1 MRAPILGILVSL
13 STLIASAE
21 PTISIRIHPPSAI
34 DSDLLLNWT
43 ATITN
48 LTGSP
53 IQDLPFHITVNA
65 ATFVAR
71 PAGCSDDFDTT
82 TNCTIDLPAD
92 GSKAIVF
99 TTRTFQPFGHFDVV
113 IGSTSAGEV
122 RYDEAVIGR
131 EFFVTTTADSGVG
144 TLRQAITDM
153 NASCEDRVPCIAS
166 FRIDESPT
174 EDGLYFIN
182 LHSPLPVIVA
192 PDAFIDGGSQIRRTN
207 NSLNRPLIVLSG
219 PAAGAGSGLV
229 FRNTFAR
236 VTDLS
241 VRNFRGNGID
251 SRAARSMFIRNFLVL
266 NEGRG
271 VVIDGG
277 SGYVTDN
284 VLSSNGRSGGFFW
297 TPSQIS
303 VLRNIVNHNGAS
315 GLFFHKPEVT
325 KFIYSEAY
333 DNVIGENRHAGI
345 GLSRT
350 ATGDYARNSF
360 RDNGARAIDI
370 GLDGTTTATVPGYPG
385 RGGIAGA
392 PTITSA
398 RFANGITTITG
409 RLAPHLGGSHSFQR
423 VSIYAGPGD
432 VQDLIGSIEV
442 RSVDFVFEIA
452 RDLRGQGVRAAMVTN
467 SIENFDEAMTATSE
481 MGEPRHVE

>member
-21 PTISIRIHPPSAI
+21 PAISIRLHPPSAM
-34 DSDLLLNWT
+34 DGDLRLNWT

-48 LTGSP
+48 LTGLP
-53 IQDLPFHITVNA
+53 IDDLRFHITVGG

-71 PAGCSDDFDTT
+71 PEGCSADFDTT
-82 TNCTIDLPAD
+82 TECTIDLPAT
-92 GSKAIVF
+92 GSREIVF
-99 TTRTFQPFGHFDVV
+99 TTRAFRPFGHFDVV
-113 IGSTSAGEV
+113 ISAAGEV

-131 EFFVTTTADSGVG
+131 EFFVTTTADSGLG
-144 TLRQAITDM
+144 SLRQAIADM

-166 FRIDESPT
+166 FRIAEPTT

-207 NSLNRPLIVLSG
+207 NSLNRPLIVLAG
-219 PAAGAGSGLV
+219 RAAGEGSGLV

-241 VRNFRGNGID
+241 VRNFRRNGIE
-251 SRAARSMFIRNFLVL
+251 SRAARSMYLRNFLVL

-297 TPSQIS
+297 TSSQVS
-303 VLRNIVNHNGAS
+303 VLRNVVDRNGAS

-325 KFIYSEAY
+325 KFVYSEAY
-333 DNVIGENRHAGI
+333 DNVIRENAHAGI
-345 GLSRT
+345 ALSLT
-350 ATGDYARNSF
+350 ATGDFARNSF

-370 GLDGTTTATVPGYPG
+370 GLDGPTTATVTGYPG
-385 RGGIAGA
+385 RGGVAGA

-398 RFANGITTITG
+398 KFANGVTTITG
-409 RLAPHLGGSHSFQR
+409 RVAPHLGGSHSFQR
-423 VSIYAGPGD
+423 VSIYAGSGD
-432 VQDLIGSIEV
+432 VQDLIGAIEA
-442 RSVDFVFEIA
+442 RSGDFTFQTA
-452 RDLRGQGVRAAMVTN
+452 RDLRGQVVRPAMVTN
-467 SIENFDEAMTATSE
+467 SIENFDEAMTTTSE
-481 MGEPRHVE
+481 MGEPRLVE